1 MPLALDPN
9 ETTDVVLAVDEDK
22 PAETRP
28 TFCVRYLTSREW
40 LTASKLVRQYD
51 EAETDEQGEPLL
63 DQILA
68 MMIVGWRNITGRD
81 GQPIVYTPGAEGG
94 ILTVREK
101 RNLVIRARHA
111 INLSE
116 REKKAYRSSPLSAP
130 AASAPTAPAASNAT
144 ASAGV

>member
-28 TFCVRYLTSREW
+28 TFFVRYLTSRQW
-40 LTASKLVRQYD
+40 LAVSKLLKEADAAPNDD
-51 EAETDEQGEPLL
+51 EAAPLL
-63 DQILA
+63 DQALA
-68 MMIVGWRNITGRD
+68 AMVVGWRNMIQRD
-81 GQPIVYTPGAEGG
+81 GQPIVYTPGARGG

-130 AASAPTAPAASNAT
+130 GASAPSAAAPAAEIA
-144 ASAGV
+144 